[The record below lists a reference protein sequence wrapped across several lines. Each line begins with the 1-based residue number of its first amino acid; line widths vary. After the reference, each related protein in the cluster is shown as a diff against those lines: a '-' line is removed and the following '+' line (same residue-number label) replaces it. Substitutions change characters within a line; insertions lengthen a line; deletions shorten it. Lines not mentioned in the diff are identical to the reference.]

1 MIADTSKTDSIAQVY
16 ILLARG
22 FSFPRASMENY
33 MGEGQKFLKSAV
45 HTLPFEMEGVLAP
58 FPSLPL
64 EELESFYITAF
75 DPGTPGGPPCPL
87 YEGLYRKDEGRE
99 GVMMELLRFYDYFDV
114 KLQEKERDFPDH
126 LATELEFMSHLSRK
140 EAMAVTD
147 GRDPQP
153 FRIAQMDFLDRHLG
167 KWVPLLN
174 DRLNE
179 RVKEPFYQGISSLLS
194 RFVEAHSIYLKGS
207 IARGL

>member
-64 EELESFYITAF
+64 
-75 DPGTPGGPPCPL
+75 
-87 YEGLYRKDEGRE
+87 
-99 GVMMELLRFYDYFDV
+99 
-114 KLQEKERDFPDH
+114 
-126 LATELEFMSHLSRK
+126 
-140 EAMAVTD
+140 
-147 GRDPQP
+147 
-153 FRIAQMDFLDRHLG
+153 
-167 KWVPLLN
+167 
-174 DRLNE
+174 
-179 RVKEPFYQGISSLLS
+179 
-194 RFVEAHSIYLKGS
+194 
-207 IARGL
+207 